1 MFFLFVFGYSYSA
14 GNLYNLWVALTG
26 VHSTT
31 AIHIMSVSSNLK
43 VNRVSLLRMGLFSKA
58 VKPVHGDKAMLQ
70 Q

>member
-1 MFFLFVFGYSYSA
+1 MVFLFVSGFSYSA

-31 AIHIMSVSSNLK
+31 AIHIM
-43 VNRVSLLRMGLFSKA
+43 NRVSLLRMGLFSKA
-58 VKPVHGDKAMLQ
+58 VNRVHDDKAMLQ